1 MVIRQASLADLSLL
15 VNLLRRSFMDVAKRF
30 NLTVENCPKNLA
42 FCTEQRVKD
51 DFDRGLE
58 YYILENNGQPLG
70 CVALEKASP
79 EVCYLER
86 LAVLPEQRR
95 EGFGKMLVDHVFD
108 KARKM
113 GMQRVEIGII
123 SEDKELKDWYE
134 KFGFIEKGT
143 KEFEHLPF
151 IVGFMSKE
159 L

>member
-1 MVIRQASLADLSLL
+1 MIIRQASLADLLLL
-15 VNLLRRSFMDVAKRF
+15 VNLLRRSFVDVAKRF

-42 FCTEQRVKD
+42 FCTEQRIRD
-51 DFDRGLE
+51 DFNRGLE
-58 YYILENNGQPLG
+58 YYLLEKDGQPLG
-70 CVALEKASP
+70 CVALEKAGP

-95 EGFGKMLVDHVFD
+95 KGFGKVLVDRVFD
-108 KARKM
+108 RAGKIGAR
-113 GMQRVEIGII
+113 RVEIGII
-123 SEDKELKDWYE
+123 SEDKELRDWYK

-151 IVGFMSKE
+151 VVAFMFVE

>member
-1 MVIRQASLADLSLL
+1 MVIRQASLVDVSLL
-15 VNLLRRSFMDVAKRF
+15 VNLLRRSFMDVARRF
-30 NLTVENCPKNLA
+30 NLTVENCPKNPA

-70 CVALEKASP
+70 CVALEKAGP

-95 EGFGKMLVDHVFD
+95 KGFGKLLVDRVLD
-108 KARKM
+108 RARKI
-113 GMQRVEIGII
+113 GSRRVEIGII
-123 SEDKELKDWYE
+123 SAQTELKSWYE
-134 KFGFIEKGT
+134 NIGFLQKGT
-143 KEFEHLPF
+143 KKFDHLPF
-151 IVGFMSKE
+151 IVAFMSKE